1 MRGQYIPIFR
11 SETFSV
17 LTNLIFRGEVRRK
30 KKEFMILSCRE
41 VWKEISNYLE
51 GEVDAALRADLEAH
65 FAQCRHC
72 TALLDGTR
80 NVIVLTVDQRTFT
93 LPAGFSQ
100 RLQERLRIGAG
111 K

>member
-1 MRGQYIPIFR
+1 M
-11 SETFSV
+11 
-17 LTNLIFRGEVRRK
+17 RRK
-30 KKEFMILSCRE
+30 KKEFMVLSCRE

-100 RLQERLRIGAG
+100 RLQERLRMGAG

>member
-1 MRGQYIPIFR
+1 M
-11 SETFSV
+11 V
-17 LTNLIFRGEVRRK
+17 
-30 KKEFMILSCRE
+30 LSCRE

-51 GEVDAALRADLEAH
+51 GEVDQSLRGDLEAH

-80 NVIVLTVDQRTFT
+80 NVIILSCDHRTFS

-100 RLQERLRIGAG
+100 RLQERLRARS
-111 K
+111 